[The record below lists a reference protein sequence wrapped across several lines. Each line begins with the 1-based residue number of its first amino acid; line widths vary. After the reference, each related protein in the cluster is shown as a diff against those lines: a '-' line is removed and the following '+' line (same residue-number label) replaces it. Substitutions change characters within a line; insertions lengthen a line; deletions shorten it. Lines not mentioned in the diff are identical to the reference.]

1 MTDDFSNS
9 EAFRALPRK
18 RIGAGALITNASNK
32 VLLVKPTYK
41 EAWEI
46 PGGLVEVGESPRAAA
61 TRELREELGL
71 DVEVGRLLV
80 LDWDAPTWLPDDG
93 LMLVFAAAPF
103 DTSRIR
109 LASEELSSWDWCDR
123 QVLRE
128 RLLDYKARRI
138 EAALDAQASGAFA
151 ELEDGHPV
159 GSHHAS

>member
-1 MTDDFSNS
+1 VTHDFANS

-18 RIGAGALITNASNK
+18 RVGAGALITNPSNE

-41 EAWEI
+41 GRWEI

-71 DVEVGRLLV
+71 DVEIGRLLV

-109 LASEELSSWDWCDR
+109 LATEELSRWEWCDR
-123 QVLRE
+123 QALRE
-128 RLLDYKARRI
+128 RLIDYKARRI
-138 EAALDAQASGAFA
+138 EAALDAQASGAFT
-151 ELEDGHPV
+151 ELEDGIPV
-159 GSHHAS
+159 GTDPTS